1 MGRHQLFKK
10 KRGALLLLLL
20 LLVSKKNVRRKSIKI
35 VSKKKTHL
43 LFFTQK
49 NVFFFQ
55 NFFPNK
61 LSQNESLG
69 SLKISQKIFFL
80 AVKEKPLRKKKK
92 KKCRRRR
99 RREKKEKNKGKKCP
113 LLALCVFTFT
123 PHHPTFPFYYVV
135 YLVSE
140 DTRTLCALSRY
151 DNSTRPR
158 RRRRHK

>member
-10 KRGALLLLLL
+10 KRGALLLLL

-35 VSKKKTHL
+35 VSKKKTH
-43 LFFTQK
+43 TQK

-80 AVKEKPLRKKKK
+80 ALKEKPLRKKKK
-92 KKCRRRR
+92 KKCRRR

>member
-10 KRGALLLLLL
+10 KRGALLLLL

-35 VSKKKTHL
+35 VSKKKTHK
-43 LFFTQK
+43 K

-80 AVKEKPLRKKKK
+80 ALKEKPLRKKKK

-99 RREKKEKNKGKKCP
+99 RRGKKEKNKGKKCP

-158 RRRRHK
+158 RRRRRHK

>member
-1 MGRHQLFKK
+1 VGRHQLFKK
-10 KRGALLLLLL
+10 KKRCSSSSSSSSC
-20 LLVSKKNVRRKSIKI
+20 V
-35 VSKKKTHL
+35 KKKCTTKVNKNRFEEEDTH
-43 LFFTQK
+43 TQK

-80 AVKEKPLRKKKK
+80 ALKEKPLRKKKK

-113 LLALCVFTFT
+113 
-123 PHHPTFPFYYVV
+123 
-135 YLVSE
+135 
-140 DTRTLCALSRY
+140 
-151 DNSTRPR
+151 R
-158 RRRRHK
+158 R

>member
-10 KRGALLLLLL
+10 KKRCSSSSSSC
-20 LLVSKKNVRRKSIKI
+20 V
-35 VSKKKTHL
+35 KKKCTTKVNKNRFEEEDTHE
-43 LFFTQK
+43 K

-80 AVKEKPLRKKKK
+80 ALKEKPLRKKKK

-113 LLALCVFTFT
+113 RIALCVFTFT